1 MVSPSY
7 ALGSVKPGIHAISR
21 SKSSLHLRGPVDP
34 FEPPGKPEPEPLK
47 QRLLLGLRLGH
58 VPQADRGTDAAD
70 GLGRQDDVAAFD
82 LSRVW
87 ANS

>member
-1 MVSPSY
+1 MVLLGMWAALGLARSGVAAAMVSPSY

-58 VPQADRGTDAAD
+58 VPQSHRGANAAC
-70 GLGRQDDVAAFD
+70 
-82 LSRVW
+82 
-87 ANS
+87 